1 MNKTILTM
9 AVFALMTTTISTSFG
24 QSPEKE
30 SIKTNVKI
38 QETPKDANSEFQKFK
53 KESELR
59 IENVDNIIGDLKVFF
74 YQNKIKNKIS
84 FQDNLNLLE
93 QKNDN
98 LSKKLA
104 EYKDNDQST
113 LTSLKTEIKQTL
125 MEIAKTLKTFEADNK

>member
-1 MNKTILTM
+1 M

>member
-1 MNKTILTM
+1 
-9 AVFALMTTTISTSFG
+9 
-24 QSPEKE
+24 
-30 SIKTNVKI
+30 
-38 QETPKDANSEFQKFK
+38 
-53 KESELR
+53 
-59 IENVDNIIGDLKVFF
+59 VFF